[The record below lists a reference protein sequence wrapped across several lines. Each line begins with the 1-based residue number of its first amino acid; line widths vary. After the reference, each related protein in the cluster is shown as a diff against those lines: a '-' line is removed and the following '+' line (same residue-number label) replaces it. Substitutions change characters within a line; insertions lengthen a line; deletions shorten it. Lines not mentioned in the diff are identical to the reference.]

1 MNAFEHLAERQIS
14 APRKARLRA
23 AEKRAERKPADR
35 KAAERKATKERQQ
48 LSAAWRRWQNEQRE
62 KLLAGPD
69 GNQFRILIGFLNGM
83 NLHDGAALIA
93 MVEADWAHAGA
104 DMKFEALSLIDRA
117 IIALRARNGLP
128 AFDDPLSDEA
138 PSVFQIIREVLA

>member
-1 MNAFEHLAERQIS
+1 MNAFEDLAERQIS

-23 AEKRAERKPADR
+23 AEKRSERKV
-35 KAAERKATKERQQ
+35 AERKAAKERQR
-48 LSAAWRRWQNEQRE
+48 LNAAWRQWQNEQRE
-62 KLLAGPD
+62 KLLAGPYGD
-69 GNQFRILIGFLNGM
+69 QFSSLIDFLDDM
-83 NLHDGAALIA
+83 SLYDGAALIA

-117 IIALRARNGLP
+117 IIALRARKGLP

-138 PSVFQIIREVLA
+138 PSVFQTIREALA

>member
-1 MNAFEHLAERQIS
+1 MNAFENLAERQIS

-23 AEKRAERKPADR
+23 AEKRAERK
-35 KAAERKATKERQQ
+35 AAERKAAKERQQ
-48 LSAAWRRWQNEQRE
+48 LSAAWRRWQSEQRE

-69 GNQFRILIGFLNGM
+69 GNQFRILIEFLSGM

-117 IIALRARNGLP
+117 IIALRARSGLP

-138 PSVFQIIREVLA
+138 PSVFQTIREVLA

>member
-1 MNAFEHLAERQIS
+1 MNAFE
-14 APRKARLRA
+14 PRKARLRA
-23 AEKRAERKPADR
+23 AEKRAERK
-35 KAAERKATKERQQ
+35 AAEREATKERQQ

-69 GNQFRILIGFLNGM
+69 GNQFRILNDFLNGM
-83 NLHDGAALIA
+83 NLDDGAVLIA
-93 MVEADWAHAGA
+93 MVEADWAHAGP